1 MDIVSVIRKLCEG
14 KNAFHDL
21 FDKMKTYD
29 KLLALADDKKD
40 AELFGALLYGNAR
53 NTLIEMINDAYNFK
67 KYAVTA
73 HGLLVSDGLDAADA
87 KRAIEIFFKAFGFPG
102 YREMDQS
109 KVSTVSDTIS
119 ENFTAEYEGEVQDG
133 KEYGVGTRTCYSNG
147 KWCNYD
153 ECVWIDGVMCGY
165 DYAKE
170 LEFGAFEDHK
180 IGFVVNDNFVG
191 NIRVIP
197 AGDYEPFNDTVK
209 KFSVKC

>member
-1 MDIVSVIRKLCEG
+1 MDIVRAVRKLCEG
-14 KNAFHDL
+14 ENGFRNL
-21 FDKMKTYD
+21 FDKDKTYD
-29 KLLALADDKKD
+29 KLYGLVDDKTD
-40 AELFGALLYGNAR
+40 AALFAKLFYGKARPALLE
-53 NTLIEMINDAYNFK
+53 LINDVYNYK
-67 KYAVTA
+67 EHGAKVTQ
-73 HGLLVSDGLDAADA
+73 LLMSDDLDMFAAN
-87 KRAIEIFFKAFGFPG
+87 RALVIFYRAFGFPG
-102 YREMDQS
+102 YRQMDPA
-109 KVSTVSDTIS
+109 KVSTVSDTIG
-119 ENFTAEYEGEVQDG
+119 ENFKVEYEGEVQDG

-170 LEFGAFEDHK
+170 LEFGAFEDQK

-191 NIRVIP
+191 NIRIIP

>member
-21 FDKMKTYD
+21 FDKTKTYD
-29 KLLALADDKKD
+29 KLLALSDDKKD
-40 AELFGALLYGNAR
+40 AELFGALLYGKAR
-53 NTLIEMINDAYNFK
+53 NTLLEMINDAYNFK
-67 KYAVTA
+67 QYAVKA
-73 HGLLVSDGLDAADA
+73 HGLLVSDGLNAADA

-102 YREMDQS
+102 YREMDPS

-119 ENFTAEYEGEVQDG
+119 ENFTTEYEGEVQDG

-147 KWCNYD
+147 KWCSYD

-170 LEFGAFEDHK
+170 LEFGAFEDQK

-191 NIRVIP
+191 NIRIIP
-197 AGDYEPFNDTVK
+197 AGDYEPFDDTVK

>member
-21 FDKMKTYD
+21 FDKTKTYD
-29 KLLALADDKKD
+29 KLLALSDDKKD
-40 AELFGALLYGNAR
+40 AELFGALLYGKAR
-53 NTLIEMINDAYNFK
+53 NTIVEMINDAYNFK
-67 KYAVTA
+67 QYAVKA
-73 HGLLVSDGLDAADA
+73 HGLLVKDGLSAYDA
-87 KRAIEIFFKAFGFPG
+87 KRALEIFFIAFGFPG
-102 YREMDQS
+102 YRTIEAS
-109 KVSTVSDTIS
+109 ETVTDEQPSYKTV
-119 ENFTAEYEGEVQDG
+119 YEGEVKNG
-133 KEYGVGTRTCYSNG
+133 KPHGVGVRNFYYEG
-147 KWCNYD
+147 KWTNLD

-170 LEFGAFEDHK
+170 LEFGAFEDQK

>member
-1 MDIVSVIRKLCEG
+1 MDIVTAIRKLCEG
-14 KNAFHDL
+14 KNPFQDL
-21 FDKMKTYD
+21 FDKTKTYE
-29 KLLALADDKKD
+29 KLLAFADDKKD

-53 NTLIEMINDAYNFK
+53 NTLLEMINDAYNFK
-67 KYAVTA
+67 QYAVKA
-73 HGLLVSDGLDAADA
+73 HGLLVSGGLDAADA
-87 KRAIEIFFKAFGFPG
+87 KRAIEIFFKTFGFPG
-102 YREMDQS
+102 YREMDPS

-119 ENFTAEYEGEVQDG
+119 ENFTTEYEGEVLGG

-147 KWCNYD
+147 KWCSYD
-153 ECVWIDGVMCGY
+153 ECVWIDGVMIGY
-165 DYAKE
+165 DFAKE
-170 LEFGAFEDHK
+170 IEFGAFEDQK

>member
-1 MDIVSVIRKLCEG
+1 MDIIHGIRELCRGENGFQDMFNEAKSRGKLSTLTGGDSE
-14 KNAFHDL
+14 
-21 FDKMKTYD
+21 
-29 KLLALADDKKD
+29 
-40 AELFGALLYGNAR
+40 AELFEALLYGSAR
-53 NTLIEMINDAYNFK
+53 DTIVEMINDAYNFK
-67 KYAVTA
+67 QYAVKA

-119 ENFTAEYEGEVQDG
+119 EKFTAEYEGEVLGG

-147 KWCNYD
+147 KWCSYD

-170 LEFGAFEDHK
+170 LEFGAFEDQK

-191 NIRVIP
+191 NIRIIP
-197 AGDYEPFNDTVK
+197 AGDYEPFDDTVK

>member
-14 KNAFHDL
+14 ENAFHDL
-21 FDKMKTYD
+21 FDKTKTYE

-40 AELFGALLYGNAR
+40 AELFGALLYGSAR
-53 NTLIEMINDAYNFK
+53 DTIVEMINDAYNFK
-67 KYAVTA
+67 QYAVKA

-102 YREMDQS
+102 YREMDPS

-119 ENFTAEYEGEVQDG
+119 ENFTTEYEGEVQNG

-147 KWCNYD
+147 KWCSYD
-153 ECVWIDGVMCGY
+153 ECVWIDGVMIGY
-165 DYAKE
+165 DFAKE
-170 LEFGAFEDHK
+170 IEFGAFEDQK

-191 NIRVIP
+191 NIRIIP
-197 AGDYEPFNDTVK
+197 AGDYEPFDDTVK

>member
-1 MDIVSVIRKLCEG
+1 MDIVTAIRKLCEG
-14 KNAFHDL
+14 ENAFHDL
-21 FDKMKTYD
+21 FDKTKTYE

-40 AELFGALLYGNAR
+40 AELFGALLYGSAR
-53 NTLIEMINDAYNFK
+53 DTIVEMINDAYNFK
-67 KYAVTA
+67 QYAVKA

-102 YREMDQS
+102 YREMDPS

-119 ENFTAEYEGEVQDG
+119 ENFTTEYEGEVLGG

-147 KWCNYD
+147 KWCSYD
-153 ECVWIDGVMCGY
+153 ECVWIDGVMIGY
-165 DYAKE
+165 DFAKE
-170 LEFGAFEDHK
+170 IEFGAFEDQK

>member
-1 MDIVSVIRKLCEG
+1 MDIVTAIRKLCEG

-21 FDKMKTYD
+21 FDKTKTYE

-40 AELFGALLYGNAR
+40 AELFGALLYGKAR

-67 KYAVTA
+67 QYAVKA

-87 KRAIEIFFKAFGFPG
+87 KRALEIFFKTFGFPG
-102 YREMDQS
+102 YREMDPS

-119 ENFTAEYEGEVQDG
+119 ENFTTEYEGEVQNG

-147 KWCNYD
+147 KWCSYD
-153 ECVWIDGVMCGY
+153 ECVWIDGVMIGY
-165 DYAKE
+165 DFAKE
-170 LEFGAFEDHK
+170 IEFGAFEDQK

>member
-21 FDKMKTYD
+21 FDKTKTYD

-40 AELFGALLYGNAR
+40 AELFGALLYGKAR
-53 NTLIEMINDAYNFK
+53 STLVDMINDVYNFK
-67 KYAVTA
+67 EYAVKA
-73 HGLLVSDGLDAADA
+73 HGLLVSDGLDATDA

-102 YREMDQS
+102 YREMDPS
-109 KVSTVSDTIS
+109 KVSTVNDTIS
-119 ENFTAEYEGEVQDG
+119 ENFTTEYEGEVLGG

-153 ECVWIDGVMCGY
+153 ECVWIDGVMIGY
-165 DYAKE
+165 DFAKE
-170 LEFGAFEDHK
+170 IEFGAFETQK
-180 IGFVVNDNFVG
+180 IGFVVNDSFVG

-197 AGDYEPFNDTVK
+197 AGDYEPFDDTVK

>member
-1 MDIVSVIRKLCEG
+1 MDIVTAIRKLCEG

-21 FDKMKTYD
+21 FDKTKTYE

-40 AELFGALLYGNAR
+40 AELFGALLYGSAR
-53 NTLIEMINDAYNFK
+53 DTIVEMINDAYNFK
-67 KYAVTA
+67 QYAVKA

-87 KRAIEIFFKAFGFPG
+87 KRAIEIFFKVFGFPG
-102 YREMDQS
+102 YREMDPS

-119 ENFTAEYEGEVQDG
+119 ENFTTEYEGEVLGG

-147 KWCNYD
+147 KWCSYD
-153 ECVWIDGVMCGY
+153 ECVWIDGVMIGY
-165 DYAKE
+165 DFAKE
-170 LEFGAFEDHK
+170 IEFGAFEDQK

>member
-1 MDIVSVIRKLCEG
+1 MDIVTAIRKLCEG

-21 FDKMKTYD
+21 FDKTKTYD

-40 AELFGALLYGNAR
+40 AELFGTLLYGNAR

-67 KYAVTA
+67 KYAVKA

-102 YREMDQS
+102 YREMDPS

-119 ENFTAEYEGEVQDG
+119 ENFTTEYEGEVLGG

-147 KWCNYD
+147 KWCSYD
-153 ECVWIDGVMCGY
+153 ECVWIDGVMIGY
-165 DYAKE
+165 DFAKE
-170 LEFGAFEDHK
+170 IEFGVFETQK
-180 IGFVVNDNFVG
+180 IGFVVEDNFVG
-191 NIRVIP
+191 NIRIIP
-197 AGDYEPFNDTVK
+197 AGDYEPFDDTVK